1 MRRRPMP
8 VVRVVAGSG
17 RCANSVPI
25 SSSRRAR
32 PPRASNKI
40 GHRLNVGRGDLLIL
54 LRHDHDAQ
62 RLYAPFAAAEIGGV
76 SGRFPA
82 NNFNRL
88 CGALR

>member
-1 MRRRPMP
+1 MP
-8 VVRVVAGSG
+8 VVRLVARDAG
-17 RCANSVPI
+17 RCANFGTDQQQRVVL
-25 SSSRRAR
+25 RRPR
-32 PPRASNKI
+32 PSDDL
-40 GHRLNVGRGDLLIL
+40 GQRLDLWRGDLPIV